1 MFEKKFKKKYSQT
14 LCIKNERLRSNEEN
28 KQKKKTKWKYNI
40 ENKSKIICKN
50 GMLFW
55 VDNN

>member
-1 MFEKKFKKKYSQT
+1 M
-14 LCIKNERLRSNEEN
+14 RLGSNEEN
-28 KQKKKTKWKYNI
+28 KQKKNTKWKYNI